1 MQLFSLAT
9 NYIITFYFLFSLA
22 FVRENKI
29 SITEFSDKVCKIP
42 RAHVSLYFNQNVPWH
57 KATSALRAAFINV
70 AFWMDLDP
78 KRRIEKI
85 KPENELVKTA
95 SVSSLTKYN
104 NIDVI
109 EEAKTVISMAQENT
123 NEFVD
128 TEVSQSHVIYV

>member
-1 MQLFSLAT
+1 MST
-9 NYIITFYFLFSLA
+9 NYSYIIALLFPHFSLA

-57 KATSALRAAFINV
+57 KATPALRAAFINV

-78 KRRIEKI
+78 KKRLEKI

-95 SVSSLTKYN
+95 SVSGLITSYC
-104 NIDVI
+104 
-109 EEAKTVISMAQENT
+109 S
-123 NEFVD
+123 
-128 TEVSQSHVIYV
+128 IYLAF

>member
-1 MQLFSLAT
+1 MST
-9 NYIITFYFLFSLA
+9 NYSYIIALLFPHFSLA

-57 KATSALRAAFINV
+57 KATPALRAAFINV

-78 KRRIEKI
+78 KKRLEKI

-95 SVSSLTKYN
+95 SVSGLITSYDL
-104 NIDVI
+104 I
-109 EEAKTVISMAQENT
+109 EEAKTVISMSQENT
-123 NEFVD
+123 NDFVD
-128 TEVSQSHVIYV
+128 TEVSF